1 MPWSAIRPLR
11 SALLGLGLIAL
22 GTAAA
27 LAAPAGSLLA
37 GLKLPLPKPAARMA
51 AANAIGQTSLNT
63 QLAGTPDALLAKVR
77 ASLTAQGYRE
87 RQVNTVSGSWGFNLV
102 MDPPADT
109 TVDGTPSGKT
119 AALVLQATALGPG
132 QLNLNVRFEGL

>member
-11 SALLGLGLIAL
+11 TALLALGLIAL

-102 MDPPADT
+102 MDPSADT
-109 TVDGTPSGKT
+109 KVDGTPSGKT

>member
-11 SALLGLGLIAL
+11 SALFALGLIAL

-63 QLAGTPDALLAKVR
+63 QLAGTPDDLLAKVR

-102 MDPPADT
+102 MDPPVET
-109 TVDGTPSGKT
+109 KVDGTPSGKT

>member
-1 MPWSAIRPLR
+1 V
-11 SALLGLGLIAL
+11 LLGLGLIAL

-27 LAAPAGSLLA
+27 LAAPADSLLA

-63 QLAGTPDALLAKVR
+63 QLAGMPEALLAEVR

-102 MDPPADT
+102 MAPPADT
-109 TVDGTPSGKT
+109 KVDGTPSGKN
-119 AALVLQATALGPG
+119 AVWCCRPRRSARAS
-132 QLNLNVRFEGL
+132 